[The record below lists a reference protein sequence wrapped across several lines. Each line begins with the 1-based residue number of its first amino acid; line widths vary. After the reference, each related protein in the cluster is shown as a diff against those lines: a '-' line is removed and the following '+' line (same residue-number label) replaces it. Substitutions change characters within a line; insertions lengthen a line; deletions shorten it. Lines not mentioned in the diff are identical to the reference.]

1 MSASPDVSCPFL
13 VLLVTFSF
21 VFSFLLLGCLLSVC
35 AFSFFLPYAVP
46 ASFNLFICPVFVSV
60 VDVLVLYCVCRG
72 GGSIPPVSFCAGALP
87 RLMCVWY

>member
-1 MSASPDVSCPFL
+1 M
-13 VLLVTFSF
+13 LLV
-21 VFSFLLLGCLLSVC
+21 
-35 AFSFFLPYAVP
+35 FFLPYAVP

-87 RLMCVWY
+87 RLLRWY